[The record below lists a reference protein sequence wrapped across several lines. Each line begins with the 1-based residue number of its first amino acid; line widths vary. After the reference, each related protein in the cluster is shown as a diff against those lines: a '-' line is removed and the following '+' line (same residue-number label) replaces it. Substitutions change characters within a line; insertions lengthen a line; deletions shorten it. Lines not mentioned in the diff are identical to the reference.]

1 MKIGL
6 QSLKQRTTSLLP
18 VVVLVG
24 AIVAGAVQGACGGE
38 KELKR
43 DFSGLNPEKC
53 GGSGRVGGFCGG
65 GGFETMKNQEKQQ

>member
-1 MKIGL
+1 MKIGR

-24 AIVAGAVQGACGGE
+24 AIMAGVVQGACGGE

-53 GGSGRVGGFCGG
+53 GAVAGSEDFVVVVAS
-65 GGFETMKNQEKQQ
+65 KP

>member
-1 MKIGL
+1 MKVGL
-6 QSLKQRTTSLLP
+6 ETHNRRTTSLLP
-18 VVVLVG
+18 VLLLAG
-24 AIVAGAVQGACGGE
+24 AILLGVTQAACGGE

-65 GGFETMKNQEKQQ
+65 GGFETMKNQEKKQ